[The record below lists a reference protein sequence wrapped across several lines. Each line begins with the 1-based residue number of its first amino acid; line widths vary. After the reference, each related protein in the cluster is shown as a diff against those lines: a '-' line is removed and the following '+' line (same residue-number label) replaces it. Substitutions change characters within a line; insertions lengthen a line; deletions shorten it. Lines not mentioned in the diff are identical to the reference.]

1 MSQQELDHQGVVPCQ
16 PITRRQRETC
26 LAVPN
31 TGLEPGPPVDASP
44 VPETLPEHVAGD
56 PDEPSRDRGDG
67 LESGVRPRPQ
77 CRFCSSDGGIDLA
90 SAPLTSWLGT
100 GPDFLSSLLSDG
112 GGPWAP
118 PRSGGTMR
126 STRTPQIR
134 LFMSSIKTVSLG
146 PSLGASLPVPDL
158 PGSTGR
164 RGGLRHMVQE
174 TRPELHSFEAPG
186 ETEDLLDADLDQS

>member
-1 MSQQELDHQGVVPCQ
+1 LISRGSRRRWRCRRSTGADGRDRRLGVSRRTWKRCRADRPPPFTAAMSQQELDHQGVVPCQ

-77 CRFCSSDGGIDLA
+77 SRFCSSDGGIDLA

-118 PRSGGTMR
+118 PRSGGTMQGLDYR
-126 STRTPQIR
+126 SPRDVVFFQI
-134 LFMSSIKTVSLG
+134 G
-146 PSLGASLPVPDL
+146 
-158 PGSTGR
+158 
-164 RGGLRHMVQE
+164 
-174 TRPELHSFEAPG
+174 
-186 ETEDLLDADLDQS
+186 